1 MTTKLLC
8 NLKEYEEELD
18 FLYEEDEELTQKIE
32 TAMTE
37 LKMIMKQKILVE
49 AKIEDT
55 DVELEKIKNKLV
67 NNIVTPYNIGVHSL
81 NTIEQDRLILM
92 LKSNNNSKIEEA
104 LIGKLKGLDFGSLK
118 TVNKKITQS

>member
-1 MTTKLLC
+1 MTTKLLYK
-8 NLKEYEEELD
+8 LKEYEESLD
-18 FLYEEDEELTQKIE
+18 LLYEEDEELTQKIDI
-32 TAMTE
+32 AMTE

-49 AKIEDT
+49 VKIEDT

-67 NNIVTPYNIGVHSL
+67 NNIITPYNIGVHSL

-92 LKSNNNSKIEEA
+92 LKSNNDSKIEEA

-118 TVNKKITQS
+118 TVSKKITQS

>member
-8 NLKEYEEELD
+8 NLKEYEEELE
-18 FLYEEDEELTQKIE
+18 FLYGEDEVLSQKIE
-32 TAMTE
+32 TTMTE